1 MKKVILLLLI
11 FTTSQVGFAQAKRTL
26 TLDEVIELA
35 KQNSRSAN
43 TARASMTFGYW
54 RYRVF
59 RSSLTPQLSLTGTL
73 PAWNRDVFSN
83 TDDEG
88 VVQFQERN
96 QNNSDLGLSF
106 QQVLPWT
113 NTTVA
118 LNTSIRRFDDFER
131 DITAYS
137 GVPLNLSIRQPLF
150 AVNNFKWSQQ
160 IQPKLYEESRKSF
173 AEEMEDISRSA
184 ASFFFRLLEEQ
195 INLQIAEQNVSKN
208 DTIYNIENG
217 RYNIGTTTE
226 DQLLQTELDLLTA
239 QSDAQQARL
248 DVQTRA
254 LDLRSFIG
262 LTDDVEIE
270 LIPPAEIPI
279 LALDADLALQYAQE
293 NRADYVAFERQRLEA
308 EQGVANARAQR
319 FSADLFASFGY
330 NNQAGDFGDVYRD
343 PNNQSI
349 IRLGFNLPILD
360 GGRNKARMGQAR
372 ASQQLTEFNID
383 QNIVNF
389 EQEIQTAVRNFD
401 QIRNQIDISKKR
413 EEIALKRFDIT
424 NNRYLIGKI
433 DILTLTNARNAKDQA
448 IRTYISSL
456 RQYWEAYYE
465 LRRLT
470 LYDFLLGEQLYNPLL
485 EYDPSVGQVVEK
497 AAKVKKGKKED
508 Q

>member
-1 MKKVILLLLI
+1 MKKVILLLLV
-11 FTTSQVGFAQAKRTL
+11 FTITQTGFSQTTRTL

-43 TARASMTFGYW
+43 SARASMTFGYW

-83 TDDEG
+83 TDDDG

-106 QQVLPWT
+106 QQVVAAT
-113 NTTVA
+113 NTTLS
-118 LNTSIRRFDDFER
+118 LNTSLRRFDDFER
-131 DITAYS
+131 DITRYS

-150 AVNNFKWSQQ
+150 AVNNFKWNKR
-160 IQPKLYEESRKSF
+160 IQPKLYEESKKSF
-173 AEEMEDISRSA
+173 AEEMENISRTA
-184 ASFFFRLLEEQ
+184 VSFFFRLLEEQ
-195 INLQIAEQNVSKN
+195 SNLSIAEQNVSKN
-208 DTIYNIENG
+208 DTIFNIENG

-239 QSDAQQARL
+239 QSEAQQAQL

-254 LDLRSFIG
+254 LDLRNFIG

-270 LIPPAEIPI
+270 LVPPSKIPVLI
-279 LALDADLALQYAQE
+279 LDTDLALGYAKE
-293 NRADYVAFERQRLEA
+293 NRADYVSFERQRLEA

-330 NNQAGDFGDVYRD
+330 NQQGNDFRDVYTKA
-343 PNNQSI
+343 NTQSVM
-349 IRLGFNLPILD
+349 RLGFNLPILD

-372 ASQQLTEFNID
+372 ASQEVTEFNV
-383 QNIVNF
+383 QQSIVNF
-389 EQEIQTAVRNFD
+389 EQEIQTSVRNFY

-413 EEIALKRFDIT
+413 EVIALKRFDIT
-424 NNRYLIGKI
+424 NNRYLIGKV
-433 DILTLTNARNAKDQA
+433 DILTLTNARSAKDQA
-448 IRTYISSL
+448 IRTYIGSL

-485 EYDPSVGQVVEK
+485 EYDPAADGVIEVEQK
-497 AAKVKKGKKED
+497 EKKG